1 MSFGPVGMNSGM
13 DINAMVSKIVDS
25 ERVPKQQRIDNERGK
40 IDSSISAYGRLRE
53 SLDTMKNL
61 MASFRQ
67 EKAFAARKVEST
79 DDTVVSATATT
90 EAIAGRYAID
100 VLQLAQSHKIAS
112 DVLPEDAKFGPGKL
126 QISLGEKKFTVDV
139 QENSKLVDI
148 VRGINGSKT
157 NPGVRASVIND
168 VEGPR
173 LIVASSN
180 SGEQNALKLS
190 VESAPDNLL
199 KRLEYKTLE
208 QRVKDLEQARAA
220 AQDLLKPLTAE
231 EQAVA
236 DRIAEQ
242 NIEAA
247 KVVDQEIA
255 DTSKQAAIAADANA
269 AKDASAGNELSDAAA
284 AAAAAAGAEANKYL
298 KPEERIPGWTA
309 TASGTLLDSY
319 WEPEP
324 QLDAKALEKA
334 PDVPG
339 WSVTASGTLT
349 DSYVTPKEAQAALD
363 AKQAALE
370 DKLAQ
375 ERASL
380 QSRVLAGELT
390 PEQAKELERAKLP
403 KEEREYLER
412 IDQAQADL
420 KSAQESFDAY
430 RGMSQVQAAQDSKV
444 LLDGVA
450 QLSSDNNIIEDAIEG
465 VDLTLKGRSERGK
478 TPSEIDIEYDRQGV
492 RDDIEQFV
500 SAYNQFYQVSQELS
514 GVDPRTGAAGP
525 LAGDSVVRSADSRLK
540 SVFSSRVE
548 PAPEDLKTLT
558 EFGITTTRQGTLEI
572 NYDMLDRQ
580 LNNNFNKLED
590 FFGGNQG
597 FAKKVEDAIQG
608 ITGVTGAIRTRER
621 SMVEQNYRLDD
632 DQASLD
638 RRMDSLEKR
647 THAKF
652 TAMQDATS
660 KMQSQ
665 LAGMMNALGG

>member
-1 MSFGPVGMNSGM
+1 MC
-13 DINAMVSKIVDS
+13 I
-25 ERVPKQQRIDNERGK
+25 R
-40 IDSSISAYGRLRE
+40 
-53 SLDTMKNL
+53 
-61 MASFRQ
+61 
-67 EKAFAARKVEST
+67 
-79 DDTVVSATATT
+79 
-90 EAIAGRYAID
+90 
-100 VLQLAQSHKIAS
+100 
-112 DVLPEDAKFGPGKL
+112 
-126 QISLGEKKFTVDV
+126 
-139 QENSKLVDI
+139 
-148 VRGINGSKT
+148 
-157 NPGVRASVIND
+157 
-168 VEGPR
+168 
-173 LIVASSN
+173 
-180 SGEQNALKLS
+180 
-190 VESAPDNLL
+190 
-199 KRLEYKTLE
+199 
-208 QRVKDLEQARAA
+208 
-220 AQDLLKPLTAE
+220 
-231 EQAVA
+231 
-236 DRIAEQ
+236 DR
-242 NIEAA
+242 
-247 KVVDQEIA
+247 
-255 DTSKQAAIAADANA
+255 
-269 AKDASAGNELSDAAA
+269 
-284 AAAAAAGAEANKYL
+284 
-298 KPEERIPGWTA
+298 
-309 TASGTLLDSY
+309 Y

-375 ERASL
+375 EKASL
-380 QSRVLAGELT
+380 QARVLAGELT

-608 ITGVTGAIRTRER
+608 ITGVTGSIRTRER